1 MIKIKKAVL
10 PVAGFGTRF
19 LPATKAIP
27 KEMLTIIDKP
37 LIEYAVEEAISAGAE
52 EIIFITSHTKPA
64 IKKHFSEAPELEKK
78 LIDSGKIDLLK
89 KIKPEIFTNIKFT
102 YIDQVEQKGLGHA
115 ILLAEKAVGNDV
127 FSVLLPDDLFLST
140 PTCLQQIL
148 NSYSKN
154 FQSVIAVNKIDKE
167 NIHKYGVIDPGDYE
181 LDEDNTVIVSDIVE
195 KPDAEDAPSDIAV
208 AGRYIFNPS
217 IFDCI
222 KKVEADGSGEIQITD
237 AIKLL
242 IQTENVQAKIF
253 EGNKYDCGSKE
264 GYLQATIAVA
274 MKEPGFSDKIKKT
287 ITDKP

>member
-27 KEMLTIIDKP
+27 KEMLAIIDKP

-102 YIDQVEQKGLGHA
+102 YIDQAEQKGLGHA

-127 FSVLLPDDLFLST
+127 FSVLLPDDFFLST

-167 NIHKYGVIDPGDYE
+167 NEEHKKFYENFLQYTTYSAVVVIA
-181 LDEDNTVIVSDIVE
+181 IV
-195 KPDAEDAPSDIAV
+195 ALMA
-208 AGRYIFNPS
+208 IFL
-217 IFDCI
+217 
-222 KKVEADGSGEIQITD
+222 V
-237 AIKLL
+237 
-242 IQTENVQAKIF
+242 
-253 EGNKYDCGSKE
+253 
-264 GYLQATIAVA
+264 
-274 MKEPGFSDKIKKT
+274 
-287 ITDKP
+287 

>member
-27 KEMLTIIDKP
+27 KEMLAIIDKP

-64 IKKHFSEAPELEKK
+64 IKKHFSEAPELEKRLK
-78 LIDSGKIDLLK
+78 DSGKIDLLK
-89 KIKPEIFTNIKFT
+89 KIKPEIFKNIRFT
-102 YIDQVEQKGLGHA
+102 YIDQAEQKGLGHA
-115 ILLAEKAVGNDV
+115 ILLAENAVGNDA

-148 NSYSKN
+148 DSYSKN
-154 FQSVIAVNKIDKE
+154 LQSVIAVNKIDKE
-167 NIHKYGVIDPGDYE
+167 NIHKYGVIDQGNHK
-181 LDEDNTVIVSDIVE
+181 LDESNTVTISDIVE
-195 KPDAEDAPSDIAV
+195 KPNAADAPSDIAV
-208 AGRYIFNPS
+208 VGRYIFNPS
-217 IFDCI
+217 IFNCI
-222 KKVEADGSGEIQITD
+222 KQVEADGSGEIQITD

-253 EGNKYDCGSKE
+253 EGDKYDCGSKE
-264 GYLQATIAVA
+264 GYLEATIAVA
-274 MKEPGFSDKIKKT
+274 MKEPVLSDKIKKT
-287 ITDKP
+287 ITDKL

>member
-167 NIHKYGVIDPGDYE
+167 NIHNYGVIDPGDYE

-195 KPDAEDAPSDIAV
+195 KPDTDDAPSDIAV
-208 AGRYIFNPS
+208 VGRYIFNPS

-264 GYLQATIAVA
+264 GYLEATIAVA
-274 MKEPGFSDKIKKT
+274 MKEPGFSDKIKKI

>member
-27 KEMLTIIDKP
+27 KEMLAIIDKP

-64 IKKHFSEAPELEKK
+64 IKKHFSEAPELEKRLK
-78 LIDSGKIDLLK
+78 DSGKIDLLK
-89 KIKPEIFTNIKFT
+89 KIKPEIFKNIRFT
-102 YIDQVEQKGLGHA
+102 YIDQAEQKGLGHA
-115 ILLAEKAVGNDV
+115 ILLAENAVGDDA

-148 NSYSKN
+148 DSYSKN
-154 FQSVIAVNKIDKE
+154 LQSVIAVNKIDKE
-167 NIHKYGVIDPGDYE
+167 NIHKYGVIDQGNHK
-181 LDEDNTVIVSDIVE
+181 LDESNTVTISDIVE
-195 KPDAEDAPSDIAV
+195 KPNAADAPSDIAV
-208 AGRYIFNPS
+208 VGRYIFNPS
-217 IFDCI
+217 IFNCI
-222 KKVEADGSGEIQITD
+222 KQVEADGSGEIQITD

-264 GYLQATIAVA
+264 GYLEATIAVA
-274 MKEPGFSDKIKKT
+274 MKEPVLSDKIKKT
-287 ITDKP
+287 ITDKL

>member
-27 KEMLTIIDKP
+27 KEMLTIIDKH

-64 IKKHFSEAPELEKK
+64 IKKHFSEAPELEKRLK
-78 LIDSGKIDLLK
+78 DSGKIDSLK
-89 KIKPEIFTNIKFT
+89 KIKPEIFKNIRFT
-102 YIDQVEQKGLGHA
+102 YIDQAEQKGLGHA
-115 ILLAEKAVGNDV
+115 ILLAENAVGNDA

-148 NSYSKN
+148 DSYSKN
-154 FQSVIAVNKIDKE
+154 LQSVIAVNKIDKE
-167 NIHKYGVIDPGDYE
+167 NIHKYGVIDQGNHK
-181 LDEDNTVIVSDIVE
+181 LDESNTVTISDIVE
-195 KPDAEDAPSDIAV
+195 KPNAADAPSDIAV
-208 AGRYIFNPS
+208 VGRYIFNPS
-217 IFDCI
+217 IFNCI
-222 KKVEADGSGEIQITD
+222 KQVEADGSGEIQITD

-253 EGNKYDCGSKE
+253 EGDKYDCGSKE
-264 GYLQATIAVA
+264 GYLEATIAVA
-274 MKEPGFSDKIKKT
+274 MKEPVLSDKIKKT
-287 ITDKP
+287 ITDKL

>member
-64 IKKHFSEAPELEKK
+64 IKKHFSEAPELEKRLK
-78 LIDSGKIDLLK
+78 DSGKIDLLK
-89 KIKPEIFTNIKFT
+89 KIKPEIFKNIRFT
-102 YIDQVEQKGLGHA
+102 YIDQAEQKGLGHA
-115 ILLAEKAVGNDV
+115 ILLAENAVGNDA
-127 FSVLLPDDLFLST
+127 FSVLLPDDLFLSA

-148 NSYSKN
+148 DSYSKN
-154 FQSVIAVNKIDKE
+154 LQSVIAVNKIDKE

-208 AGRYIFNPS
+208 VGRYIFNPS

-242 IQTENVQAKIF
+242 IQKENVQAKIF
-253 EGNKYDCGSKE
+253 EGDKYDCGSKE
-264 GYLQATIAVA
+264 GYLEATIAVA
-274 MKEPGFSDKIKKT
+274 MKEPSFSDKIKKF

>member
-64 IKKHFSEAPELEKK
+64 IKKHFSEAPELEKRLK
-78 LIDSGKIDLLK
+78 DSGKIDLLK
-89 KIKPEIFTNIKFT
+89 KIKPEIFKNIRFT
-102 YIDQVEQKGLGHA
+102 YIDQAEQKGLGHA
-115 ILLAEKAVGNDV
+115 ILLAENAVGNDA

-148 NSYSKN
+148 DSYSKN
-154 FQSVIAVNKIDKE
+154 LQSVIAVNKIDKE
-167 NIHKYGVIDPGDYE
+167 NIHKYGVIDQGNHK
-181 LDEDNTVIVSDIVE
+181 LDESNTVTISDIVE
-195 KPDAEDAPSDIAV
+195 KPNAADAPSDIAV
-208 AGRYIFNPS
+208 VGRYIFNPS
-217 IFDCI
+217 IFNCI
-222 KKVEADGSGEIQITD
+222 KQVEADGSGEIQITD

-253 EGNKYDCGSKE
+253 EGDKYDCGSKE
-264 GYLQATIAVA
+264 GYLEATIAVA
-274 MKEPGFSDKIKKT
+274 MKEPGFSDKIKKI

>member
-64 IKKHFSEAPELEKK
+64 IKKHFSEAPELEKRLK
-78 LIDSGKIDLLK
+78 DSGKIDLLK
-89 KIKPEIFTNIKFT
+89 KIKPEIFKNIRFT
-102 YIDQVEQKGLGHA
+102 YIDQAEQKGLGHA
-115 ILLAEKAVGNDV
+115 ILLAENAVGNDA

-148 NSYSKN
+148 DSYSKN
-154 FQSVIAVNKIDKE
+154 LQSVIAVNKIDKE
-167 NIHKYGVIDPGDYE
+167 NIHKYGVIDQGNHK
-181 LDEDNTVIVSDIVE
+181 LDESNTVTISDIVE
-195 KPDAEDAPSDIAV
+195 KPNAADAPSDIAV
-208 AGRYIFNPS
+208 VGRYIFNPS
-217 IFDCI
+217 IFNCI
-222 KKVEADGSGEIQITD
+222 KQVEADRSGEIQITD

-253 EGNKYDCGSKE
+253 EGDKYDCGSKE
-264 GYLQATIAVA
+264 GYLEATIAVA
-274 MKEPGFSDKIKKT
+274 MKEPVLSDKIKKT
-287 ITDKP
+287 ITDKL